1 MSFKIFLDKLT
12 SSKSKLDTIDLND
25 YKEDLT
31 QNDYM
36 DILEFISKFRSR
48 FIKYNDN
55 QNIQLEKSEF
65 KERIDCALEKN
76 FCVGGLSV
84 WCVDKFEKKF
94 GDIYPRDIPTIYVPR
109 KGLVWKKMPKRW
121 QDPEVKDDYFESLR
135 KLHEEARLRKSGE
148 NCKLFMIDLNKNHS
162 TTESIKLKRKFSLD
176 LKTSENDFN
185 QSLVKDYFALKKLK
199 KILKNKIPH

>member
-12 SSKSKLDTIDLND
+12 SNKSKLDTIDLND

-48 FIKYNDN
+48 FIKFNDN
-55 QNIQLEKSEF
+55 QNIQVERSEF

-76 FCVGGLSV
+76 FGVCGLRYI
-84 WCVDKFEKKF
+84 FEENF

-185 QSLVKDYFALKKLK
+185 QSLVKDYFELKKLK
-199 KILKNKIPH
+199 KICFKE